1 MKKSLSLIAALLLA
15 CITWA
20 QTVPQAINYQAV
32 ARDAAGTILSNRA
45 IRVKFN
51 ILQGSAFGPVQYS
64 ETQAVTT
71 NQFGLFSLQVGR
83 GTPVTGTFSN
93 VPWTAA
99 DQWLQVEMDPNG
111 GTNFFLMGSSELIS
125 VPYALYAERVG
136 IVNLALNDL
145 TDVNTVGVQ
154 PGQILSWNGTNW
166 VPVNDQNTTY
176 TAGTGLTLTGTVF
189 SHTPHT
195 GDAIGATAL
204 TVVGLQSRPL
214 AATVPTGGQV
224 IAWNQGLGQWEP
236 TSLSGGAL
244 LVAGNGIDIL
254 GDTIINTTWIENG
267 PVDIYHPQGNV
278 AIGSINANPT
288 AILELNATDRGFL
301 PPRLTTTQR
310 DNIASPAQ
318 GLLIFNTTDSILQ
331 VFNGSCWLASFQED
345 CDDCLFDISISDTA
359 GVINRTTVDTAG
371 TTITLNQTGGN
382 PQGISMFLL
391 HNLPA
396 GVTASLS
403 TYSVFASGQSRLTV
417 EADVFAQPG
426 IFPIAIQAVC
436 GDRIKI
442 QIFQVTI
449 DSCYHVTLLANQQ
462 DYNLATAN
470 GLPSNVPICVVL
482 DIPQGVEVT
491 ATSTTAP
498 ALQSGNLHPQSQVG
512 IRNRG
517 AVLAH
522 GGDGGAGGNFTNFGD
537 PGTDG
542 GDAIHLSTRTN
553 IDNLG
558 GYIFGGGGGGGSV
571 ALTIIN
577 IPGLGTIS
585 FGAGGGGGAAD
596 GIGGAS
602 ILPIL
607 YSAGADGT
615 GGVSG
620 QGGAGGVLNQPIA
633 INIPGFTITL
643 TPTIVGGDGGGYG
656 EDGDTGI
663 LFVNVDVSVAFIGSI
678 FNQNFPDPAPTNLPA
693 AGQAGMAIKRFNN
706 LLINII
712 DANYQTLNIKGEVGN

>member
-1 MKKSLSLIAALLLA
+1 MKKSILLVAVLLLTTLSA
-15 CITWA
+15 WA
-20 QTVPQAINYQAV
+20 QSVPQAMNYQAV
-32 ARDAAGTILSNRA
+32 ARDAGGSILANQN
-45 IRVKFN
+45 IRIKFN

-64 ETQAVTT
+64 ETHTVTT
-71 NQFGLFSLQVGR
+71 NQFGLFSLKVGR

-93 VPWTAA
+93 VPWTNAN
-99 DQWLQVEMDPNG
+99 QWLQVEMDPTG
-111 GTNFFLMGSSELIS
+111 GNNFFLMGSSELIS

-145 TDVNTVGVQ
+145 TDVNTIGVQ

-176 TAGTGLTLTGTVF
+176 TAGTGLTLTGTTF

-195 GDAIGATAL
+195 GDASGATAL
-204 TVVGLQSRPL
+204 TVVGLQNRPL
-214 AATVPTGGQV
+214 ASTAPTNGQV
-224 IAWNQGLGQWEP
+224 LYWNQGLGQWEP
-236 TSLSGGAL
+236 HTLSGGQL
-244 LVAGNGIDIL
+244 LVAGNGIAINV
-254 GDTIINTTWIENG
+254 DTIINTTWIENG
-267 PVDIYHPQGNV
+267 PDLYRPTGNV
-278 AIGSINANPT
+278 SIGSINANPS

-301 PPRLTTTQR
+301 PPRMTTVQR
-310 DNIASPAQ
+310 DAINAPAT
-318 GLLIFNTTDSILQ
+318 GLIIYNSTDSILQ
-331 VFNGSCWLASFQED
+331 IFNGSCWLATFQED

-359 GVINRTTVDTAG
+359 GVINRTTTDTTG
-371 TTITLNQTGGN
+371 TTITLNQTGGTPN
-382 PQGISMFLL
+382 GISMFLL

-396 GVTASLS
+396 GVNASLS

-426 IFPIAIQAVC
+426 TFPIAIQAVC

-449 DSCYHVTLLANQQ
+449 DSCYQVTLLSNQT
-462 DYNLATAN
+462 DYDLAAAN
-470 GLPSNVPICVVL
+470 GLPSNIPICVVL

-491 ATSTTAP
+491 ATSTAAP
-498 ALQSGNLHPQSQVG
+498 ALASGTLHPQSQVG

-522 GGDGGAGGNFTNFGD
+522 GGDGGSGGSFGTFGD

-542 GDAIHLSTRTN
+542 GNAIHLSTRTN

-571 ALTIIN
+571 ALEVVS

-596 GIGGAS
+596 GVGGSS

-607 YSAGADGT
+607 YDAGQDGT

-620 QGGAGGVLNQPIA
+620 QGGMGGNLNQPIA
-633 INIPGFTITL
+633 LNIPGFTITL
-643 TPTIVGGDGGGYG
+643 TPTIVGGKGGNYG

-663 LFVNVDVSVAFIGSI
+663 LFVNVDVAVAFLGSI
-678 FNQNFPDPAPTNLPA
+678 YNQNFPDPAPTNLPA

-706 LLINII
+706 ILISII
-712 DANYQTLNIKGEVGN
+712 DGNYQTLNIKGAVGN